1 MEFSIGDI
9 ISIVIFLS
17 GIIGIFIKMKID
29 QAKMEAKIEMNNIL
43 LNKDIEMIK
52 NDYNER
58 DVRFEKIL
66 GKLENAIEDLNKSQK
81 ELAIAIVELKSELK
95 K

>member
-1 MEFSIGDI
+1 MDFSTGDI
-9 ISIVIFLS
+9 ISIIVFIS
-17 GIIGIFIKMKID
+17 SIIGIFVKMKID
-29 QAKMEAKIEMNNIL
+29 QTKMEAKMEMNNL
-43 LNKDIEMIK
+43 LVQKDIDMIK
-52 NDYNER
+52 SDYNER

-66 GKLENAIEDLNKSQK
+66 SKLENAIEDLNKSQK

>member
-1 MEFSIGDI
+1 MEFSTGDI
-9 ISIVIFLS
+9 ISILIFLS

-58 DVRFEKIL
+58 DIRFEKIL

>member
-1 MEFSIGDI
+1 MDFSTGDI
-9 ISIVIFLS
+9 ISIIIFIS
-17 GIIGIFIKMKID
+17 SIIGIFVKMKID
-29 QAKMEAKIEMNNIL
+29 QTKMEGKMEMNNL
-43 LNKDIEMIK
+43 LVQKDIDMIK
-52 NDYNER
+52 SDYNER

-66 GKLENAIEDLNKSQK
+66 SKLENAIEDLNKSQK

>member
-1 MEFSIGDI
+1 MDFSTGDI
-9 ISIVIFLS
+9 ISII
-17 GIIGIFIKMKID
+17 IFISSIIRIFVKMKID
-29 QAKMEAKIEMNNIL
+29 QTKMEGKMEMNNL
-43 LNKDIEMIK
+43 LVQKDIDMIK
-52 NDYNER
+52 SDYNER

-66 GKLENAIEDLNKSQK
+66 SKLENAIEDLNKSQK

>member
-1 MEFSIGDI
+1 MDFSTGDI
-9 ISIVIFLS
+9 ISIIIFIS
-17 GIIGIFIKMKID
+17 GIIGIFVKMKID
-29 QAKMEAKIEMNNIL
+29 QTKMEAKMEMNNL
-43 LNKDIEMIK
+43 LVQKDIDMIK
-52 NDYNER
+52 SDYNER

-66 GKLENAIEDLNKSQK
+66 SKLENAIEDLNKSQK

>member
-1 MEFSIGDI
+1 MDFSTGDI
-9 ISIVIFLS
+9 ISIIIFIS
-17 GIIGIFIKMKID
+17 SIIGIFVKMKID
-29 QAKMEAKIEMNNIL
+29 QTKMEAKMEMNNL
-43 LNKDIEMIK
+43 LVQKDIDMIK
-52 NDYNER
+52 SDYNER

-66 GKLENAIEDLNKSQK
+66 SKLENAIEDLNKSQK